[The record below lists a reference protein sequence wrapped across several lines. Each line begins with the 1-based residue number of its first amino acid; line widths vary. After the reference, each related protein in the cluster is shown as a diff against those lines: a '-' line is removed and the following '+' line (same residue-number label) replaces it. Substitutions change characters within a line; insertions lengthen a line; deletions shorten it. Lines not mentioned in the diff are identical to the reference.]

1 VAKAPVN
8 WNTVPLLTPGMKNLG
23 NQFNLRWPVRDG
35 TSDGAVGDY
44 KHQQGKSGHNPDDT
58 KYNNAEYDD
67 NDGKP
72 EIRSI
77 DVDNNLNDISCD
89 MQDVIDHLCRLPNLK
104 RVMRYMIYDER
115 EYHVDNGF
123 KPVPY
128 KGASPHKEHA
138 HFSGARSQVS
148 DQDSTFDFQFEK
160 VGRLMSFLPVYGES
174 GEDVEYWQRKHNYV
188 RKMYT
193 PPCPEITVDGDY
205 GAATAAAFVDF
216 WKKNG
221 GTGTYDGRKLESWV
235 ALKYDAAYSQFV
247 APKSPTADPAALT
260 AAVNKWLE
268 EKFKNGSLNIDGSLK
283 GVVTL

>member
-44 KHQQGKSGHNPDDT
+44 KHPQGKSGDNPDDT
-58 KYNNAEYDD
+58 KYNN
-67 NDGKP
+67 
-72 EIRSI
+72 
-77 DVDNNLNDISCD
+77 
-89 MQDVIDHLCRLPNLK
+89 
-104 RVMRYMIYDER
+104 
-115 EYHVDNGF
+115 
-123 KPVPY
+123 
-128 KGASPHKEHA
+128 
-138 HFSGARSQVS
+138 
-148 DQDSTFDFQFEK
+148 
-160 VGRLMSFLPVYGES
+160 
-174 GEDVEYWQRKHNYV
+174 KHNYV